1 MEKKPDGIMEEVVL
15 LDPDGNEVRFDHV
28 MTFKYEG
35 EKYIALLPL
44 DEVDGVDDDEVVLL
58 KIDSSSGEDKYV
70 TIDNEILLDEVF
82 DEFLSLLEDM
92 DDDEE

>member
-1 MEKKPDGIMEEVVL
+1 MEKKPDGIMEEVIL
-15 LDPDGNEVRFDHV
+15 LGPDGEEVHFDHV

-44 DEVDGVDDDEVVLL
+44 DEVDGVGDDEVVLL
-58 KIDSSSGEDKYV
+58 KIDTSGGEDKYV

-82 DEFLSLLEDM
+82 DEFLSLLEEM
-92 DDDEE
+92 DDENE